1 MGAISASQI
10 EPLSRSFRTRRPAAS
25 ERWWSSNPAG
35 SAVQTRA
42 GDPCLERKRDTRD
55 ESAAAAGH
63 DDVVGSHVQIS
74 ALLGD
79 LETHGALACDDIE
92 VVKCRHDHRLSLGSD
107 PSGDLLAALAVAIV
121 LDDAR
126 AERARVLE
134 LGARRVVRHDD
145 RGRHL
150 EQPGGGGHALR
161 VVAGGVGDDAA
172 RRACGSSCARRL

>member
-1 MGAISASQI
+1 MVV
-10 EPLSRSFRTRRPAAS
+10 EPRRLRRPDA
-25 ERWWSSNPAG
+25 
-35 SAVQTRA
+35 RA

-145 RGRHL
+145 RGRH
-150 EQPGGGGHALR
+150 PSSR
-161 VVAGGVGDDAA
+161 AA
-172 RRACGSSCARRL
+172 AATPCAWLPEE